1 MKKKYVAMKLKNFD
15 EVLVKKVEPV
25 FEIEYKGVDLVKRDG
40 CEVSRRASKAVL
52 NILMQNKGSVEFA
65 VSEIYKYVEELEK
78 YLTTIQ
84 PKKDYK
90 EFLLAKTLNK
100 HPSEYKN
107 GSDRMP
113 HIKVARDRINA
124 GEKA

>member
-1 MKKKYVAMKLKNFD
+1 
-15 EVLVKKVEPV
+15 
-25 FEIEYKGVDLVKRDG
+25 
-40 CEVSRRASKAVL
+40 
-52 NILMQNKGSVEFA
+52 MQNKGSVEFA